1 MMPMPWR
8 YVSSWNCIACGKC
21 CKSYDVVLNFPEWV
35 NIVRSY
41 GVGTTEPGINKF
53 HLKRQN
59 DGSCVFLCKFFDRW
73 FCSLQNRKP
82 IACKLWPFKILD
94 KSKFGSP
101 NEALYNYGD
110 QELFVYVD
118 PWCKGIQWGNPTQ
131 EFTRKTLAELVEI
144 ALGMRRK
151 QYYSTSTMSYRPA
164 FFGTRVRKI
173 I

>member
-53 HLKRQN
+53 HLKRKN

-94 KSKFGSP
+94 RSRFGSP

-110 QELFVYVD
+110 QRLFVYVD

-164 FFGTRVRKI
+164 FFGARVRKVI
-173 I
+173 